1 MSDEDRLVIT
11 APHTGSWSTADQI
24 LSSALHGEA
33 LLMARRPELRPLI
46 DQLAEQTQGRD
57 DISLECAGV
66 IARSRFAGSARQGED
81 YETKIR
87 RLGRRE
93 GRLPVSHQTTRKE
106 EDRTRTPAP
115 MITNY
120 GCPTSVWV
128 FWVGFVGWVPQEN
141 ARRNCG
147 PPRQIDQIAVCLRK
161 APPASV
167 SALAEG

>member
-1 MSDEDRLVIT
+1 MEHSRPDIEL
-11 APHTGSWSTADQI
+11 
-24 LSSALHGEA
+24 ALHGEA

-57 DISLECAGV
+57 DISMECAGV
-66 IARSRFAGSARQGED
+66 IARSRFAGSARRGED

-120 GCPTSVWV
+120 GCTTSVWV
-128 FWVGFVGWVPQEN
+128 FCGGFLGWVPQEN

-147 PPRQIDQIAVCLRK
+147 PPRQIDQIPVCLRK

>member
-1 MSDEDRLVIT
+1 MTKTD
-11 APHTGSWSTADQI
+11 
-24 LSSALHGEA
+24 LSSQRLILGHEHSRPDIELALHGEA
-33 LLMARRPELRPLI
+33 LLMAGRPELRPLI

-66 IARSRFAGSARQGED
+66 IARSRFAGSARRGED

-120 GCPTSVWV
+120 G
-128 FWVGFVGWVPQEN
+128 
-141 ARRNCG
+141 
-147 PPRQIDQIAVCLRK
+147 
-161 APPASV
+161 
-167 SALAEG
+167 

>member
-33 LLMARRPELRPLI
+33 LLMARRPEFRPLI

-57 DISLECAGV
+57 DISMECAGV
-66 IARSRFAGSARQGED
+66 IARSRFAGSARRGED

-93 GRLPVSHQTTRKE
+93 GRLPVSHQMTRKE

-128 FWVGFVGWVPQEN
+128 SGLGFWVGFLGWVPQET
-141 ARRNCG
+141 CMTK
-147 PPRQIDQIAVCLRK
+147 LW
-161 APPASV
+161 ST
-167 SALAEG
+167 

>member
-1 MSDEDRLVIT
+1 VTKTDLSSQPSYWVM
-11 APHTGSWSTADQI
+11 STADQI
-24 LSSALHGEA
+24 QSSALHGEA
-33 LLMARRPELRPLI
+33 LLTAKRPELRPLI
-46 DQLAEQTQGRD
+46 DHLAEQTQGRD
-57 DISLECAGV
+57 DISMECAGV
-66 IARSRFAGSARQGED
+66 IARSRFAGSARRGED

-128 FWVGFVGWVPQEN
+128 FWVGFRKRH

>member
-46 DQLAEQTQGRD
+46 DQLAEQIQGRD
-57 DISLECAGV
+57 DISMECAGV
-66 IARSRFAGSARQGED
+66 IARSRFAGSARRGED

-120 GCPTSVWV
+120 G
-128 FWVGFVGWVPQEN
+128 
-141 ARRNCG
+141 
-147 PPRQIDQIAVCLRK
+147 
-161 APPASV
+161 
-167 SALAEG
+167 